1 MWIGAY
7 CLLSSTARP
16 ATAVSPSATSIA
28 CAWLA
33 RSIATNI
40 LAKLSINR
48 EFASSSADDD
58 ASAPEE
64 TFPCPHCGAPIPEIG
79 MAHFSFNK
87 PAGACPTCTGLGSVH
102 QANIK
107 RLVDEQKSIPD
118 GAVAGWDLFHINY
131 YTSILLAA
139 AAHYGFELDLS
150 LPIKDYTPP
159 QRDLLFFGVD
169 SPL

>member
-1 MWIGAY
+1 
-7 CLLSSTARP
+7 
-16 ATAVSPSATSIA
+16 V
-28 CAWLA
+28 
-33 RSIATNI
+33 
-40 LAKLSINR
+40 
-48 EFASSSADDD
+48 DDD
-58 ASAPEE
+58 ASASEE

-131 YTSILLAA
+131 YTSTLQPA
-139 AAHYGFELDLS
+139 AAHYRDSLDDFLATQTCPDCAGTRRAHETRVWTLNGQTTIAAPRLPLNDLGAWLGGPPAVLSPDEMIIAEPILVDLS
-150 LPIKDYTPP
+150 ERITRL
-159 QRDLLFFGVD
+159 
-169 SPL
+169 